1 MIKHNS
7 YFDNKVQ
14 SLGFEGKT
22 QPISVG
28 VMEAGEYRF
37 GTEAAELMKV
47 ISGELV
53 VLLPGSDEWQS
64 FTAGQEFNV
73 PANSAFD
80 LKVTEISAYACF
92 YG

>member
-1 MIKHNS
+1 MIKHNC

-28 VMEAGEYRF
+28 VMETGEYRF

-80 LKVTEISAYACF
+80 LKVTETSAYACF